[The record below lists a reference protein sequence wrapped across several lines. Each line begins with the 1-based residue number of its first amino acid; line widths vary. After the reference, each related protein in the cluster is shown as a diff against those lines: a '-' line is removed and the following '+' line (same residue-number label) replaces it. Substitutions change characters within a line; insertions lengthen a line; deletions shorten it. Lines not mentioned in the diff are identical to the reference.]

1 MTADRRRFTRIGFS
15 ATARLTTSLASIEV
29 QLHDLSFSGAQI
41 QLPISGALARGTLC
55 ALSVPLADGAS
66 RISMLVEVVQVDR
79 NKAGLQ
85 CRGIDFESVAHLRR
99 LIELNL
105 GDPDVLQVEL
115 HASSR

>member
-1 MTADRRRFTRIGFS
+1 MTVDRRRFTRIGFS

-41 QLPISGALARGTLC
+41 QLPLPGAVARGTLC

-66 RISMLVEVVQVDR
+66 RISMLVEVVQVDG

-105 GDPDVLQVEL
+105 GDPELLHRQL
-115 HASSR
+115 HANAR